1 MDNKAPLWL
10 GLSLLFNHSLTIT
23 MVAPLAVN
31 DVIKSIILV
40 HIQPLN
46 SSGCSLIKGNAS
58 ATEKRGFSLALF
70 LGLADLRAAGPAS
83 IWASLVG
90 SFFFSVTRVCVCV
103 CEWERWSG
111 EWDNFPVFSLM
122 CAQFVMEGRFV
133 VGHCCKRF
141 LNFNVEN
148 CKVILIFI
156 PILLNIAQFYI
167 DFLSKKQHACM
178 PLPKTATF

>member
-1 MDNKAPLWL
+1 
-10 GLSLLFNHSLTIT
+10 

-90 SFFFSVTRVCVCV
+90 SFFFLSRVCVFVCV
-103 CEWERWSG
+103 NG
-111 EWDNFPVFSLM
+111 NADQVNGIIF
-122 CAQFVMEGRFV
+122 
-133 VGHCCKRF
+133 RF
-141 LNFNVEN
+141 L
-148 CKVILIFI
+148 
-156 PILLNIAQFYI
+156 A
-167 DFLSKKQHACM
+167 
-178 PLPKTATF
+178 